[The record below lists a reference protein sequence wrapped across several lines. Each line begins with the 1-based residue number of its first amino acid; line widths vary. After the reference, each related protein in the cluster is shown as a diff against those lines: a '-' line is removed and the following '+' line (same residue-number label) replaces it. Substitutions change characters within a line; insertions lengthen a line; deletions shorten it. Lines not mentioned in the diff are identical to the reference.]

1 VKVRLEFSAWHDG
14 VGLVLIQG
22 NDRHPMTVEFLKN
35 IDFEFVG
42 NFLLEDM
49 TVQLPFYRTFKQR
62 MKLAGIN
69 Y

>member
-1 VKVRLEFSAWHDG
+1 
-14 VGLVLIQG
+14 
-22 NDRHPMTVEFLKN
+22 MTVEFLKN